1 MRLLIAAGGTGGGV
15 YPALATVSALQERS
29 QLEGRLKVQWV
40 GAQQGMEADLVQRA
54 ELPFVAIPG
63 GAVVGVGP
71 VRAAWNLFRL
81 LGGIRHGLQIVRAF
95 RPDVVLVTGGYT
107 AVALAIVARVR
118 GTPLAV
124 YLPDIEPGRAVRF
137 VARLATKVLVT
148 AEDSR
153 RYLPAVRVVV
163 TGYPVR
169 PELVQAMQV
178 PAAEARVHFGLAAHM
193 RTVLVFGGSRGAR
206 SLNNALLAGL
216 PELLVDLE
224 VQVIHVSGTLDWPDV
239 QRRAK
244 ELPGGIQ
251 DRYRVYPYLH
261 EEMGLAMA
269 AADVAV
275 SRAGAASLGEL
286 PIFGLVA
293 ILVPYP
299 HAWRYQKVNADA
311 LQTRGAA
318 LCLNDEDLQAELVPT
333 LRALLADEERLAAM
347 QESSRALA
355 TPQAAMRIAEELLQ
369 LAGEPS
375 PP

>member
-15 YPALATVSALQERS
+15 YPALATVSALQKRS
-29 QLEGRLKVQWV
+29 QSEGRLTVQWV
-40 GAQQGMEADLVQRA
+40 GTQQGMEADLVQRA
-54 ELPFVAIPG
+54 ELHFVAIPG

-71 VRAAWNLFRL
+71 IRAVRNLFRL
-81 LGGIRHGLQIVRAF
+81 LGGLRQGLKIVSAF

-118 GTPLAV
+118 GIPLAV

-137 VARLATKVLVT
+137 VARLSTKVLVT

-153 RYLPAVRVVV
+153 RYLPASRVVV

-169 PELVQAMQV
+169 PELVQAAHV
-178 PAAEARVHFGLAAHM
+178 PVAEARVHFGLAAHIQ
-193 RTVLVFGGSRGAR
+193 TVLVFGGSRGAR

-216 PELLVDLE
+216 PELLADLE
-224 VQVIHVSGTLDWPDV
+224 VQVIHVSGTLDWPYV
-239 QRRAK
+239 ERRAK

-251 DRYRVYPYLH
+251 ERYRVYPYLH

-299 HAWRYQKVNADA
+299 HAWRYQKVNADT
-311 LQTRGAA
+311 LQTQGAA
-318 LCLNDEDLQAELVPT
+318 LRINDEDLHAELVPT
-333 LRALLADEERLAAM
+333 LRALLADEERLAAI

-355 TPQAAMRIAEELLQ
+355 TPQAAARLAEELLQ
-369 LAGEPS
+369 LAGEAS